1 MAGRWR
7 CLTSRRRSGLL
18 RRSAAIAAWAGAAC
32 LPIPAAA
39 TAQGP
44 ASNVDPLVGSAV
56 GSPNFETGGG
66 AANTTPAA
74 MVPFGMMA
82 FGPDT
87 SPSLVTWP
95 SGYSYRDHRIRGF
108 SLRHVSGAGCSIY
121 QDISL
126 MPTTQR
132 LRGSPV
138 HANDVDLDRRYPAEF
153 SHESEGAS
161 PGFYRVLLD
170 PDRETQTSVSLAA
183 ARRSG
188 VARIRFPR
196 RGPATVLINAAAS
209 ATGALAANVQ
219 IDPSRREVSGS
230 VTSGGFCDEN
240 NTYTLHFVAR
250 FGAGFKSF
258 GTWNRGRL
266 SPGSTA
272 SADALAPDQDF
283 TNEQEGL
290 GRKGPT
296 AQAGAFVGFGGRSVE
311 ARVGIS
317 YVSVDNARANLDA
330 EVGGQTLAATRG
342 AATAAWNDALGRI
355 SISGGKKQDIRRF
368 YTALYHALLHPTA
381 VSDSNGQYMG
391 MDGEVHESGFVKY
404 SDFSGWDVYRSQI
417 PLLAMLFPDRAS
429 DIAQSLIA
437 DWSESGWLPGWSVG
451 PGQTKVSPGDPATPA
466 IASIYALG
474 ARSFDQD
481 AALAA
486 MVHGATQVG
495 TSPNAGYVERPGLAE
510 YMALGYVPYDINV
523 DTAGASRE
531 SGYQLVRGTAA
542 TTLEY
547 AIADFALARY
557 AASRCST
564 TTYANFMA
572 RSANWGNVFDAAV
585 GRVQPRYADGAFAA
599 VGPAD
604 TAGFIEGSSEQYTWS
619 VPHDVGG
626 LIAAL
631 GGPDAARARLD
642 AHMAALNAGPRS
654 AQAYLGNEVSLW
666 APWLFAWLGQPYR
679 TQELVRRALLKLYY
693 GRPSKGK
700 GGSGKSKRRDR
711 AELSPGAFPGN
722 DDLGEMSSWYL
733 FGALGFYPAIPGTD
747 VLVLGSPLFKQATIH
762 LPGGA
767 VTIDAP
773 AASRERPY
781 VRGLAIDGSPVDQP
795 WVPFAELADGA
806 QLHFALAA
814 EPNPAWGSGGEAAP
828 PSFPSDAPFPGC

>member
-1 MAGRWR
+1 MAARDITVRAMRLPVG
-7 CLTSRRRSGLL
+7 RSGAL
-18 RRSAAIAAWAGAAC
+18 AAWAGVTC
-32 LPIPAAA
+32 LLLPGAA

-44 ASNVDPLVGSAV
+44 ASKVDPLVGTAA
-56 GSPNFETGGG
+56 GAPNFQTGGG
-66 AANTTPAA
+66 GGNTTPAA
-74 MVPFGMMA
+74 TLPFGMIA
-82 FGPDT
+82 FGPDS
-87 SPSLVTWP
+87 SPALRNRP
-95 SGYSYRDHRIRGF
+95 GGYSYRDHRIRGF
-108 SLRHVSGAGCSIY
+108 SLHHVSGAGCSIY
-121 QDISL
+121 QDIGL
-126 MPTTQR
+126 MPTTER

-138 HANDVDLDRRYPAEF
+138 HPDDADLDRRYMADF
-153 SHESEGAS
+153 SHESEAAS

-170 PDRETQTSVSLAA
+170 PDGKAETSVALTAA
-183 ARRSG
+183 QRSG
-188 VARIRFPR
+188 IARIRFPR
-196 RGPATVLINAAAS
+196 RGPAGILINAGAS
-209 ATGALAANVQ
+209 ATGALASSVQ
-219 IDPSRREVSGS
+219 IDASRHEVTGS

-250 FGAGFKSF
+250 FGSGFKSF
-258 GTWNRGRL
+258 GTWNRNQFD
-266 SPGSTA
+266 PGSTA
-272 SADALAPDQDF
+272 SADALSPDQDY
-283 TNEQEGL
+283 TGEQEGV

-296 AQAGAFVGFGGRSVE
+296 AQAGAFVGFGGRRVE

-317 YVSVDNARANLDA
+317 YVSVDNARANLEA
-330 EVGGQTLAATRG
+330 EIGGKTLPAVRG

-355 SISGGKKQDIRRF
+355 SVSGGKRQDIRRF
-368 YTALYHALLHPTA
+368 YTALYHALLHPST
-381 VSDSNGQYMG
+381 VSDANGQYAG
-391 MDGEVHESGFVKY
+391 MDGEVQQAEGFVKY
-404 SDFSGWDVYRSQI
+404 SDFSGWDVYRTQI
-417 PLLAMLFPDRAS
+417 PLLAMLFPQRAS
-429 DIAQSLIA
+429 HIAQSLVA
-437 DWSESGWLPGWSVG
+437 DWRESGWLPGWSVG
-451 PGQTKVSPGDPATPA
+451 PGQTKVSPGDPAAPA

-474 ARSFDQD
+474 AHSFDHE
-481 AALAA
+481 AALQA
-486 MVHGATQVG
+486 MVHGATQTG

-510 YMALGYVPYDINV
+510 YMALGYVPYDLNV
-523 DTAGASRE
+523 ETSAASRE
-531 SGYQLVRGTAA
+531 SGFQLVRGTAA

-547 AIADFALARY
+547 AIADFAIARY
-557 AASRCST
+557 AASHCNP
-564 TTYANFMA
+564 TTYTQFMA
-572 RSANWGNVFDAAV
+572 RSANWAQEFDPAAD
-585 GRVQPRYADGAFAA
+585 RIQPRFASGAFASVA
-599 VGPAD
+599 PAD

-619 VPHDVGG
+619 VPHDVAG

-631 GGPDAARARLD
+631 GGPEAARARLD
-642 AHMAALNAGPRS
+642 AHMSALNAGPKS
-654 AQAYLGNEVSLW
+654 AQAFLGNEVSLW
-666 APWLFAWLGQPYR
+666 TPWLYTWLGQPYR

-781 VRGLAIDGSPVDQP
+781 VGGLAIDGSPVDQP